1 MNRNFVH
8 LHLHS
13 QYSLLDGAIKFD
25 ELFTKAKEYGMTAV
39 ALTDHGNI
47 FGAVEFYKEAKKAG
61 IKPIIG
67 CEVYVAPSSRQDKS
81 PEDKNHHLIL
91 LSMNQEGYKN
101 LSRLLTKAYF
111 EGFYRRPRIDYEL
124 LDIHREGLMVLSG
137 CLNGE
142 FCKYLISN
150 DLQGALRTAARYK
163 EIFGDRYYLEIQAN
177 KLPEQE
183 AVNQKIKEIG
193 NRLGIKV
200 VATNDCHYLR
210 REDSKPHDILLCI
223 QTGTTVIDEKRL
235 KFKGDEYFLK
245 SRREMLDCLKD
256 FPDEIERT
264 LEVAERCNFEF
275 KTNGGSTLRQ
285 GEGLTTSYKLPAL
298 ELEDGKALD
307 EHMALIA
314 RKGLEERLKGNGI
327 AGEKANLYKERLET
341 EIETIKGMG
350 FSGYFLVVSDFINFA
365 KDRGIPVGPGRGSAA
380 GSLVAYSLGIT
391 ELDPIQYNL
400 LFERFLNPER
410 VSMPDIDVDFC
421 ADRRDEVIKYVTD
434 RYGADKVAQIGTFGT
449 MSAKAVVKDV
459 GRVLGIPYSDV
470 DRVTKLIPTF
480 RGKVFSIDESLT
492 QIPQLKE
499 LIEKSPN
506 LRELIEIARPL
517 ENMVRHSST
526 HAAGIV
532 ISNEPLAD
540 HIPLYKG
547 SKDEIVTQFDMNAIE
562 DLGFVK
568 FDFLGLKTLTVIDKA
583 IKFIR
588 ENKSSWVRQ
597 SSEQVDQVGSIK
609 DEVLQFD
616 IKKIPL
622 NDQDVY
628 KLLSSGHTR
637 GVFQIESSGMKD
649 LLMRL
654 QPSSFEDIIA
664 VLALYRPGP
673 LDSGMVD
680 EFIKRKHGQ
689 RRIEYPLPEL
699 KEILKDTY
707 GLFVYQEQIMKT
719 ASVLAD
725 YSLGE
730 ADLLRRA
737 MGKKKPEEMKA
748 QRERFLEGAKKK
760 GVSKKKA
767 EEIFDAMEKFAEY
780 SFNKSHSAAYAL
792 ITYQTAYLK
801 AHYPAEFMAA
811 LLSVEAGNADKVITS
826 IAECKEMGI
835 EVLPPDVNESM
846 AGFTAISGSPTT
858 LPLDRYPRARGKIRF
873 GLSAIKNIGDGTVEA
888 IIKAREEGGGL
899 KSIFDFCERVDSK
912 KINRRTFESLIK
924 SGAFDSLGANR
935 TQLMES
941 LDTLL
946 SYASTKQ
953 KSFPERQNAL
963 FTLNDLITPPTL
975 PNVEEWNEKERLKAE
990 LDVLGF
996 YVTSHPVA
1004 KYLEEI
1010 KRYTNTDTELLSEIK
1025 ERREVLIAG
1034 VVRSLNVKHTKNGS
1048 SIFGTL
1054 VLEDMKGSVEVVIFN
1069 DLLRKSLP
1077 ILEEKAE
1084 PVVVKGIVEPSEERV
1099 RLKASDIFSLK
1110 EMRNGSIIH
1119 INLTKGQAA
1128 KENLL
1133 KLRKI
1138 VETYP
1143 GKSLVHLHL
1152 ETSHGNVVVE
1162 LGDLRVDVND
1172 EFIEAVSRL
1181 LGRSGF
1187 LKFG

>member
-1 MNRNFVH
+1 MEKDFVH

-25 ELFTKAKEYGMTAV
+25 ELFPKAKEYGMTAV

-47 FGAVEFYKEAKKAG
+47 FGAVDFCKEAKKSG

-67 CEVYVAPSSRQDKS
+67 CEVYVAPSSRHDKS

-91 LSMNQEGYKN
+91 LCINQEGYKN

-124 LDIHREGLMVLSG
+124 LDVHREGIIVLSG

-142 FCKYLISN
+142 FCKHLLGN
-150 DLQGALRTAARYK
+150 DSQGALRTAARYK
-163 EIFGDRYYLEIQAN
+163 EIFDDRYYLEIQAN
-177 KLPEQE
+177 RLPEQE
-183 AVNQKIKEIG
+183 AVNKRIRDIG

-210 REDSKPHDILLCI
+210 RVDSKPHDILLCI
-223 QTGTTVIDEKRL
+223 QTGTTVMDEKRF
-235 KFKGDEYFLK
+235 KFKGDEFFLK
-245 SRREMLDCLKD
+245 SYEEMMECLKD

-264 LEVAERCNFEF
+264 LEVSERCNFEF
-275 KTNGGSTLRQ
+275 KTNG
-285 GEGLTTSYKLPAL
+285 YKLPVL
-298 ELEDGKALD
+298 ELKDGKALD
-307 EHMALIA
+307 EHMSLIA
-314 RKGLEERLKGNGI
+314 REGLEERLKENVI
-327 AGEKANLYKERLET
+327 SGEKVDLYRERLEN
-341 EIETIKGMG
+341 EIETVKRMG

-380 GSLVAYSLGIT
+380 GSLVAYAMGIT

-421 ADRRDEVIKYVTD
+421 AERRDEVIKYVTD
-434 RYGADKVAQIGTFGT
+434 KYGADKVAQIGTFGT

-459 GRVLGIPYSDV
+459 GRVLGIPYADV

-492 QIPQLKE
+492 QIPQLKD

-506 LRELIEIARPL
+506 LKELIEIARHL

-547 SKDEIVTQFDMNAIE
+547 SKDEIVTQFDMNSIE

-583 IKFIR
+583 LKFIR
-588 ENKSSWVRQ
+588 ESQSSMAKSSA
-597 SSEQVDQVGSIK
+597 EQVPGEGTPKEEIR
-609 DEVLQFD
+609 EFD
-616 IKKIPL
+616 LKKIPL
-622 NDQDVY
+622 NDPDVY
-628 KLLSSGHTR
+628 KLMSSGRTR
-637 GVFQIESSGMKD
+637 GIFQVESSGMKD
-649 LLMRL
+649 LLKRL
-654 QPSSFEDIIA
+654 QPSIFEDIIA

-689 RRIEYPLPEL
+689 RKIEYPLPAL

-737 MGKKKPEEMKA
+737 MGKKKPEEMKS

-760 GVSKKKA
+760 GIGKRKA
-767 EEIFDAMEKFAEY
+767 EDIFDAMEKFAEY

-811 LLSVEAGNADKVITS
+811 LLSVEAGIADKVIAS

-846 AGFTAISGSPTT
+846 AGFTAIE
-858 LPLDRYPRARGKIRF
+858 GKIRF
-873 GLSAIKNIGDGTVEA
+873 GLSAIKNIGDGAVEA
-888 IIKAREEGGGL
+888 IIKAREEGGEF

-912 KINRRTFESLIK
+912 RINRRTFESLIK
-924 SGAFDSLGANR
+924 SGAFDSLGATR
-935 TQLMES
+935 TQLIGALES
-941 LDTLL
+941 LLAYT
-946 SYASTKQ
+946 SMKQ
-953 KSFPERQNAL
+953 KGSPERQNAL
-963 FTLNDLITPPTL
+963 FTLNDSISPPNL
-975 PNVEEWNEKERLKAE
+975 PDLEEWNEKERLKAE
-990 LDVLGF
+990 MDVLGF
-996 YVTSHPVA
+996 FVTSHPIA
-1004 KYLEEI
+1004 KYLGEI
-1010 KRYTNTDTELLSEIK
+1010 KRYTNTDTELLAEIK
-1025 ERREVLIAG
+1025 ERRDVLIAG

-1048 SIFGTL
+1048 SIFGNL

-1069 DLLRKSLP
+1069 DLLRRSLP
-1077 ILEEKAE
+1077 ILEDKVE
-1084 PVVVKGIVEPSEERV
+1084 PIIVKGTVEPSEERV
-1099 RLKASDIFSLK
+1099 RLRANDIYSMND
-1110 EMRNGSIIH
+1110 MRDGSTIH
-1119 INLTKGQAA
+1119 INLTKENATR
-1128 KENLL
+1128 ENLL
-1133 KLRKI
+1133 RLRKI
-1138 VETYP
+1138 LETYP
-1143 GKSLVHLHL
+1143 GKSPVHLHL
-1152 ETSHGNVVVE
+1152 ERDLGEVVIE
-1162 LGDLRVDVND
+1162 LSDWRVDLRD

-1181 LGRSGF
+1181 LGRGV

>member
-1 MNRNFVH
+1 MNKDFVH

-470 DRVTKLIPTF
+470 DRITKLIPTF